1 MDNCKCENLRFSTE
15 ISDRGTEFN
24 VVECL
29 DCDYYC
35 VS

>member
-24 VVECL
+24 VVEPFF
-29 DCDYYC
+29 
-35 VS
+35 